1 MPYSRTHR
9 LGTVVVVVAVV
20 VLVVVP
26 RAKQQSPQAQAKGQT
41 AATEARRLEL
51 YAVHCISLPTST
63 SGTQADG
70 VTDNLC
76 TRSSRTMVALCGSAV
91 MTSRNCVSSCTPNT
105 FRLLRVAGMAL
116 QPAAGAMVR
125 CVSLSLCACVCGVEA
140 CA

>member
-1 MPYSRTHR
+1 M
-9 LGTVVVVVAVV
+9 VVVAVV

-63 SGTQADG
+63 SGTRTDGG

-76 TRSSRTMVALCGSAV
+76 TRSSHTMVALRCSAV